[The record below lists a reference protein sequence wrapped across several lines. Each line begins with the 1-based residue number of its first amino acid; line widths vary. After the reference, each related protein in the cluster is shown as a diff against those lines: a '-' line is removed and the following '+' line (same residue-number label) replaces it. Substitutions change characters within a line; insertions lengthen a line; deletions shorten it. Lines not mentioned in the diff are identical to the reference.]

1 VTIPATASCIIVFL
15 GPPAS
20 GKGTQAAS
28 LAERTGMGLVVTG
41 EMLRR
46 NVAAGTPTGLEAKSF
61 MDQGLLVPD
70 HLLNRMVGETL
81 REPGYL
87 KGVILD
93 GYPRN
98 MAQAE
103 FLTSQLDAAGR
114 CISHALL
121 IEVPDEQL
129 VRRQAGRLV
138 CRTCGTVYN
147 KYLLPP
153 PSEGAC
159 ACGGELYQRSDDT
172 EDVIRKRLAVYR
184 DNTAPLVEYYEDL
197 GVLRR
202 VNGEGTP
209 AEVQAAV
216 LTQLEAKQ
224 EQP

>member
-1 VTIPATASCIIVFL
+1 MAAPVSASYVIVFL

-28 LAERTGMGLVVTG
+28 VAERTGMGLVVTG

-46 NVAAGTPTGLEAKSF
+46 NVAAGTPTGREAKSY

-81 REPGYL
+81 REPDYL
-87 KGVILD
+87 DGVILD
-93 GYPRN
+93 GYPRTI
-98 MAQAE
+98 AQAE
-103 FLTSQLDAAGR
+103 FLAGQLDAAGR
-114 CISHALL
+114 GVTHALF
-121 IEVPDEQL
+121 IEVHDEEL

-172 EDVIRKRLAVYR
+172 EDVIRRRLAVYLE
-184 DNTAPLVEYYEDL
+184 NTAPLVEYYEGL

-209 AEVQAAV
+209 AEVEAAI
-216 LTQLEAKQ
+216 LAQLEL